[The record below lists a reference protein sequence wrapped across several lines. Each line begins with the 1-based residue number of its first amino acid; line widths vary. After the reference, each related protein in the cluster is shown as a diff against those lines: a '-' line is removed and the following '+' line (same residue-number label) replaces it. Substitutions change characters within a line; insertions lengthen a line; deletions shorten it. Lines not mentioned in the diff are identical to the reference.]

1 MAGLLPQT
9 ADWTENGLPSKTW
22 SFDPDTGQV
31 GSWIQGEDALRQAI
45 MLRLL
50 IPRYEYLI
58 YSFRYGSEL
67 ASLIGR
73 DHSYALAAAPALVE
87 ECLLEDDRIQGVSSV
102 QTLWDGN
109 ALSVSFSVQSGE
121 GNVSAAVS
129 VNP

>member
-45 MLRLL
+45 TLRLL
-50 IPRYEYLI
+50 TPRYEYLI

-73 DHSYALAAAPALVE
+73 DRSYALAAAPALVE
-87 ECLLEDDRIQGVSSV
+87 ECLLEDDRIQKVSSV

-109 ALSVSFSVQSGE
+109 ALDISFSVQSGD
-121 GNVSAAVS
+121 GNLSAAVS